1 MEDGDGRKWG
11 LALLLACPACAGGA
25 LLALG
30 AAFGATALALKG
42 FAALALLTLV
52 AGLWARNAWNRRN
65 EDAACALPPTG
76 APAKRSSPASAV
88 QGTALHTAGPS
99 VPGERDA

>member
-1 MEDGDGRKWG
+1 MGDGRKWG

-25 LLALG
+25 FLAVG

-65 EDAACALPPTG
+65 EDAACALPPPGPG
-76 APAKRSSPASAV
+76 AMQANVPSA
-88 QGTALHTAGPS
+88 
-99 VPGERDA
+99 PGEREA